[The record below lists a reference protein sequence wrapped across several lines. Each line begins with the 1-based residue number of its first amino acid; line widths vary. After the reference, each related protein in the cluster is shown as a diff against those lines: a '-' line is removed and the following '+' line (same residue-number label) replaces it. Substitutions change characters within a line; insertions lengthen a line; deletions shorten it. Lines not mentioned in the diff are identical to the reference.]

1 MAHFVGLPRRVK
13 LEARR
18 GALLRVIQECLALLA
33 GKRTYD
39 FRSLASKKLLASFW
53 DFCWD
58 MPPRTESEGAKFAAE
73 LYARSGA
80 AAYGLSTEQFDL
92 ILKEIQK
99 KYVANASAEQKADF
113 CAALRLEEL
122 ALARA
127 CAAGNERAWEDFIS
141 RYRQKLHGM
150 ALHITRDSAHAAELA
165 DSLFA
170 DLYGV
175 SARNGVRNSK
185 LVFYTG
191 RGSLE
196 GWLRTVMAQEF
207 INRYRKQ
214 KRSVS
219 LEEQTEDGVQFA
231 AKVPE
236 PTSTLDQRLE
246 TATDQAL
253 AELSAEDRFTL
264 AAYYLDGRT
273 LAEIARA
280 LGLHE
285 SSVSRRLDRL
295 SAALRK
301 RILAG
306 LREQGM
312 SYAQATEALEADVR
326 DITLDLRSRLMQDS
340 GPTTF
345 SSRKVPAREAGD
357 GRND

>member
-1 MAHFVGLPRRVK
+1 MRAQINDAAF
-13 LEARR
+13 
-18 GALLRVIQECLALLA
+18 A
-33 GKRTYD
+33 G
-39 FRSLASKKLLASFW
+39 
-53 DFCWD
+53 
-58 MPPRTESEGAKFAAE
+58 E

-80 AAYGLSTEQFDL
+80 SAYGLSAEQFGS
-92 ILKEIQK
+92 IVEEIQQ
-99 KYVANASAEQKADF
+99 KYLPKATADEKASF
-113 CAALRLEEL
+113 CQALRLEEL

-127 CAAGNERAWEDFIS
+127 CAAGNESAWADFIA
-141 RYRQKLHGM
+141 RYRQKLHSM
-150 ALHITRDSAHAAELA
+150 ALHITRDAAHASELA

-175 SARNGVRNSK
+175 NARNGVRNSK

-219 LEEQTEDGVQFA
+219 LEEQTEEGVQFE
-231 AKVPE
+231 AKEPE
-236 PTSTLDQRLE
+236 ATPVVDGRLE

-273 LAEIARA
+273 LAEIAKM

-285 SSVSRRLDRL
+285 SSISRRLDRL
-295 SAALRK
+295 SVGLRK

-312 SYAQATEALEADVR
+312 SHAQAAEALETDVR
-326 DITLDLRSRLMQDS
+326 DLTLDLRTRLTQDS
-340 GPTTF
+340 GVTTF
-345 SSRKVPAREAGD
+345 NRRKIPAADGSSGN
-357 GRND
+357 G

>member
-1 MAHFVGLPRRVK
+1 MT
-13 LEARR
+13 
-18 GALLRVIQECLALLA
+18 LRAQPEDTAI
-33 GKRTYD
+33 
-39 FRSLASKKLLASFW
+39 
-53 DFCWD
+53 
-58 MPPRTESEGAKFAAE
+58 AAE
-73 LYARSGA
+73 LYLRSGA
-80 AAYGLSTEQFDL
+80 AAYGVSPEQFAV
-92 ILKEIQK
+92 ILDGILR
-99 KYVANASAEQKADF
+99 KYLPQGSSEEKADF
-113 CAALRLEEL
+113 CATLRLEEL

-150 ALHITRDSAHAAELA
+150 ALHITRDGAHAAELA

-207 INRYRKQ
+207 VNRYRKQ

-219 LEEQTEDGVQFA
+219 LEEQTEEGVQFV
-231 AKVPE
+231 AKEPE
-236 PTSTLDQRLE
+236 PPCAFDQRLE

-264 AAYYLDGRT
+264 ASYYLDRRT
-273 LAEIARA
+273 LAEIARS

-295 SAALRK
+295 STGLRK

-312 SYAQATEALEADVR
+312 SHAQATEALETDVR

-340 GPTTF
+340 GTTTF
-345 SSRKVPAREAGD
+345 PRRKTSTAD
-357 GRND
+357 GQGSEE

>member
-1 MAHFVGLPRRVK
+1 MPSSAQPG
-13 LEARR
+13 
-18 GALLRVIQECLALLA
+18 GATV
-33 GKRTYD
+33 
-39 FRSLASKKLLASFW
+39 
-53 DFCWD
+53 
-58 MPPRTESEGAKFAAE
+58 AAE

-80 AAYGLSTEQFDL
+80 AAYGMSAEQFAL
-92 ILKEIQK
+92 ILEEILR

-113 CAALRLEEL
+113 CAALRVEEL

-127 CAAGNERAWEDFIS
+127 CATGNERAWEDFIG

-150 ALHITRDSAHAAELA
+150 ALHITRDGAHAAELA

-175 SARNGVRNSK
+175 NARNGVRNSK

-214 KRSVS
+214 KRAVS
-219 LEEQTEDGVQFA
+219 LDEQTEEGVQFV

-236 PTSTLDQRLE
+236 PASASDERLE

-264 AAYYLDGRT
+264 ASYYLDGRT
-273 LAEIARA
+273 LAEIART

-295 SAALRK
+295 STALRK

-306 LREQGM
+306 LRELGM

-326 DITLDLRSRLMQDS
+326 DITLDLRSRLTQDS
-340 GPTTF
+340 GPPTF
-345 SSRKVPAREAGD
+345 NSRKVPARGAGD
-357 GRND
+357 GSNKLGND

>member
-1 MAHFVGLPRRVK
+1 
-13 LEARR
+13 
-18 GALLRVIQECLALLA
+18 
-33 GKRTYD
+33 
-39 FRSLASKKLLASFW
+39 
-53 DFCWD
+53 
-58 MPPRTESEGAKFAAE
+58 MPPRAQSGGADVAAA
-73 LYARSGA
+73 LYARSRA
-80 AAYGLSTEQFDL
+80 AAYGMSAEQFAL
-92 ILKEIQK
+92 ILEEIQR
-99 KYVANASAEQKADF
+99 KYLPDASVEQKADF

-127 CAAGNERAWEDFIS
+127 CGAGNERAWEDFIS

-150 ALHITRDSAHAAELA
+150 ALHITRDGAHAADLA

-170 DLYGV
+170 DLYGM
-175 SARNGVRNSK
+175 SARNGVRSSK

-207 INRYRKQ
+207 VNRYRKQ
-214 KRSVS
+214 KRAVS
-219 LEEQTEDGVQFA
+219 LEEQTEEGVQFV

-236 PTSTLDQRLE
+236 PAGTVDQRLE
-246 TATDQAL
+246 RATDQAL

-264 AAYYLDGRT
+264 ASYYLDGRT
-273 LAEIARA
+273 LAEIARG

-295 SAALRK
+295 STGLRK

-312 SYAQATEALEADVR
+312 SHAQATEALEADVR
-326 DITLDLRSRLMQDS
+326 NITLDLRSRLTQDS
-340 GPTTF
+340 GPATF
-345 SSRKVPAREAGD
+345 PERKVPARD
-357 GRND
+357 GSKDARLSND

>member
-1 MAHFVGLPRRVK
+1 MS
-13 LEARR
+13 
-18 GALLRVIQECLALLA
+18 LRPQPGDTAIAV
-33 GKRTYD
+33 
-39 FRSLASKKLLASFW
+39 
-53 DFCWD
+53 
-58 MPPRTESEGAKFAAE
+58 E
-73 LYARSGA
+73 LYTRSGA
-80 AAYGLSTEQFDL
+80 AAYGISAEQFAS
-92 ILKEIQK
+92 ILEAIQR
-99 KYVANASAEQKADF
+99 KYAPNASAGEKTDF

-127 CAAGNERAWEDFIS
+127 CAAGDERAWEDFIS

-150 ALHITRDSAHAAELA
+150 ALHITRDGAHAAELA

-175 SARNGVRNSK
+175 GGRNGARNSK

-207 INRYRKQ
+207 VNRYRKQ
-214 KRSVS
+214 KRAVS
-219 LEEQTEDGVQFA
+219 LEEQTEEGAQFV
-231 AKVPE
+231 AKEPE
-236 PTSTLDQRLE
+236 PACTFDQRLE

-253 AELSAEDRFTL
+253 AELSSEDRYTL
-264 AAYYLDGRT
+264 ASYYLDGRT

-295 SAALRK
+295 SSGLRK

-312 SYAQATEALEADVR
+312 SHAQATEALEADVR
-326 DITLDLRSRLMQDS
+326 DFTLDLRSRLTQDS
-340 GPTTF
+340 GSTTF
-345 SSRKVPAREAGD
+345 PRRKVPAPD
-357 GRND
+357 GRGSKD

>member
-1 MAHFVGLPRRVK
+1 MS
-13 LEARR
+13 
-18 GALLRVIQECLALLA
+18 LRPQSGDTAIAV
-33 GKRTYD
+33 
-39 FRSLASKKLLASFW
+39 
-53 DFCWD
+53 
-58 MPPRTESEGAKFAAE
+58 E
-73 LYARSGA
+73 LYTRSGA
-80 AAYGLSTEQFDL
+80 AAYG
-92 ILKEIQK
+92 I
-99 KYVANASAEQKADF
+99 SAEQFASILEAIQRKYAPNASTDERADF

-127 CAAGNERAWEDFIS
+127 CAAGDERAWEDFIS

-150 ALHITRDSAHAAELA
+150 ALHITRDGAHAAELA

-175 SARNGVRNSK
+175 GARNGARNSK

-207 INRYRKQ
+207 VNRYRKQ
-214 KRSVS
+214 KRAVS
-219 LEEQTEDGVQFA
+219 LEEQTEEGAQFV
-231 AKVPE
+231 AKEPE
-236 PTSTLDQRLE
+236 PACTFDQRLE

-253 AELSAEDRFTL
+253 AELSSEDRYTL
-264 AAYYLDGRT
+264 ASYYLDGRT

-295 SAALRK
+295 STGLRK

-312 SYAQATEALEADVR
+312 SHAQATEALEADVR
-326 DITLDLRSRLMQDS
+326 DFTLDLRSRLTQDS
-340 GPTTF
+340 GSTTF
-345 SSRKVPAREAGD
+345 PRRKVPAPD
-357 GRND
+357 GRGSND

>member
-1 MAHFVGLPRRVK
+1 MPRPTQPGQAVDVATAFY
-13 LEARR
+13 E
-18 GALLRVIQECLALLA
+18 
-33 GKRTYD
+33 
-39 FRSLASKKLLASFW
+39 
-53 DFCWD
+53 
-58 MPPRTESEGAKFAAE
+58 
-73 LYARSGA
+73 RSGA
-80 AAYGLSTEQFDL
+80 AAYGVRAEQFAA
-92 ILKEIQK
+92 ILDEILS
-99 KYVANASAEQKADF
+99 KYLLHNAAHASSEQKADF

-127 CAAGNERAWEDFIS
+127 CAAGNERAWQDFIS
-141 RYRQKLHGM
+141 RYRQKLHSM
-150 ALHITRDSAHAAELA
+150 ALHITRDGAHAAELA

-175 SARNGVRNSK
+175 NARDGVRSSK

-214 KRSVS
+214 KRTVS
-219 LEEQTEDGVQFA
+219 LEEQTEEGVQFA
-231 AKVPE
+231 AAVPE
-236 PTSTLDQRLE
+236 PASTVDPRLE
-246 TATDQAL
+246 SATDEAL
-253 AELSAEDRFTL
+253 AELSSEDRFTL

-273 LAEIARA
+273 LAEIART

-295 SAALRK
+295 STGLRK

-306 LREQGM
+306 LRMQGM
-312 SYAQATEALEADVR
+312 SYAQATEALETDVR
-326 DITLDLRSRLMQDS
+326 DLRLNLHSRLAQDS
-340 GPTTF
+340 QLKTF
-345 SSRKVPAREAGD
+345 PGGKVPARDAGE